1 MREVIEATKVAEEK
15 ADYLPHADFKKMP
28 KKDRLA
34 VIERMEEEMKEAARN
49 LMFERAAELRDLIL
63 ELKAEL

>member
-1 MREVIEATKVAEEK
+1 MTKKE
-15 ADYLPHADFKKMP
+15 
-28 KKDRLA
+28 RIA